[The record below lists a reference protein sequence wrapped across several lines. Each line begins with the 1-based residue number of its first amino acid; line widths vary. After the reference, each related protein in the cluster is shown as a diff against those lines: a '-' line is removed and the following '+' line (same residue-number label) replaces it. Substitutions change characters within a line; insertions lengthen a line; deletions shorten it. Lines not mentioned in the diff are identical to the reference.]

1 MTGGRLRNPG
11 NLSVVSIPR
20 SPILPNNGSRARDHL
35 ANERT
40 YLAWVRTALGII
52 GLGVLV
58 EKLIELQGVAAEI
71 AGLSMVA
78 MGAAAL
84 VYATFRYERVRR
96 QLEEGMF
103 QTASTG
109 PIVITA
115 LGLIMTVVA
124 VVFVLL

>member
-1 MTGGRLRNPG
+1 MSTSRNP
-11 NLSVVSIPR
+11 IR
-20 SPILPNNGSRARDHL
+20 PNRGSRARDHL

-58 EKLIELQGVAAEI
+58 GKLVEAQGVEAEI
-71 AGLSMVA
+71 AGLTMVGV
-78 MGAAAL
+78 GAASL
-84 VYATFRYERVRR
+84 IYATIRYERVRV

-115 LGLIMTVVA
+115 LALLMTAAA
-124 VVFVLL
+124 VVFVLV